1 MTEEASEHLPH
12 LVLVTPTYARP
23 FQASYL
29 TELSHLL
36 RMVPQPF
43 TWLVVESGVK
53 VREGGSYSYMLLE
66 CPCSRESRRMEA
78 SSPIHVLLPLPLPLH
93 DGLEVRPPPPHP
105 HLPSLDPFPSQT
117 QATADALELSAGY
130 CLPLDDDLTVTSTSG
145 DANSNSSASSS
156 SEAANSGIRCSSL
169 PYIHLGTGEVR
180 KRSSQVKPGQA
191 RSSHVKPTQA
201 RPSQASGWVC
211 PW

>member
-93 DGLEVRPPPPHP
+93 DGIEVRPTPESPPPPPPHP
-105 HLPSLDPFPSQT
+105 PSPPLPPPVPPLLIPIFPPWILFPHRRKPQ
-117 QATADALELSAGY
+117 LM
-130 CLPLDDDLTVTSTSG
+130 P
-145 DANSNSSASSS
+145 SSCQRAI
-156 SEAANSGIRCSSL
+156 A
-169 PYIHLGTGEVR
+169 
-180 KRSSQVKPGQA
+180 
-191 RSSHVKPTQA
+191 
-201 RPSQASGWVC
+201 C
-211 PW
+211 P